1 MTYDFDCDKCEKTYE
16 LLMTFSEFDDF
27 RNEDFQCPVC
37 KEKGII
43 TKMKQVFKATY
54 VKIFLLGSGYTRN
67 SI

>member
-27 RNEDFQCPVC
+27 KKEEFQCPIC
-37 KEKGII
+37 KKKDII
-43 TKMKQVFKATY
+43 SKMKQVFKATY
-54 VKIFLLGSGYTRN
+54 VKIFLLGTGYTRN